1 MDGLKPI
8 PLAYQIVGFFKELYL
23 KSYIRYNE
31 ACLGMPKAPKITIE
45 QSLRINVLDLL
56 DFFNAVVNS
65 SKIQGSIQEVVNLA
79 SYGGIL

>member
-1 MDGLKPI
+1 
-8 PLAYQIVGFFKELYL
+8 
-23 KSYIRYNE
+23 
-31 ACLGMPKAPKITIE
+31 MPKAPKITIE

-65 SKIQGSIQEVVNLA
+65 SKSQGSIQEVVNLA